1 MPLWKPFTWRVLR
14 EPVVLAVVALLTSF
28 LVSYSKDAAA
38 AALTLAALAVAVP
51 ALAAAYSLFQF
62 NAYISY
68 SFSSDLK
75 DIQAFYMD
83 NKEAPNS
90 CLWVAEAT
98 VQNGDGTAK
107 PVVVGCVALES
118 LSAQQAELRR
128 MSVDAK
134 WQRRGIAA
142 QLCRALLAHAKQTGH
157 KEVIL
162 TTSEMQQGACKFYE
176 AMGWQEVEQG
186 RLVWPMCYHKFSMAL

>member
-1 MPLWKPFTWRVLR
+1 MPYMPPTLEMQELPHSIMASLLLLFTVRQMLDDSTDPGTR
-14 EPVVLAVVALLTSF
+14 
-28 LVSYSKDAAA
+28 
-38 AALTLAALAVAVP
+38 VP
-51 ALAAAYSLFQF
+51 ACT
-62 NAYISY
+62 
-68 SFSSDLK
+68 
-75 DIQAFYMD
+75 
-83 NKEAPNS
+83 APNS

-98 VQNGDGTAK
+98 MQDGDGTAK
-107 PVVVGCVALES
+107 PAIVGCVALES

-162 TTSEMQQGACKFYE
+162 TTSEMQQGACKLYE

-186 RLVWPMCYHKFSMAL
+186 GLVWPMCYHKFSMAL